1 MDSQTIQSP
10 PQSSPQSSPQ
20 SAPQQPNVFR
30 QVYSL
35 SKVKQLVDLNGEI
48 TNFDISFRAKTKN
61 GESFDVLVLDQT
73 TLDNSSNLEYKKA
86 SGEISGHL
94 VQDKNVYQNYFLI
107 LKADNPCQCEVEIV
121 RQEIPRAQPQNSG
134 VPNGVL
140 PNGNTP
146 GSLMP
151 LPPSGPQGGLQGSVD
166 QSSTNWPKII
176 ITALVF
182 AGIGYAMYYF
192 LKKRKDTDD
201 GIPSPT
207 ASPARSVSEKN
218 DFHPKNNLMDRLKSL
233 HLS

>member
-1 MDSQTIQSP
+1 MDSQATQSP
-10 PQSSPQSSPQ
+10 PQPTPQNV
-20 SAPQQPNVFR
+20 PQQPVVFR

-48 TNFDISFRAKTKN
+48 TNFNITFRAKTKN
-61 GESFDVLVLDQT
+61 GEHFDVLVIDQT
-73 TLDNSSNLEYKKA
+73 TLDNSANLEYKKA

-94 VQDKNVYQNYFLI
+94 VQDKNIYQNYFLI

-121 RQEIPRAQPQNSG
+121 RQEIPKAQPQNTN
-134 VPNGVL
+134 VPVNNV
-140 PNGNTP
+140 PENR

-151 LPPSGPQGGLQGSVD
+151 LPSQE
-166 QSSTNWPKII
+166 QSTTNWTKIFI
-176 ITALVF
+176 VALVF
-182 AGIGYAMYYF
+182 AGIGYGMYYF
-192 LKKRKDTDD
+192 LKKNKESDD